1 MLLGVWTE
9 PKQVV
14 KKAKKG
20 GDNVFF
26 SRECPWCIKTYMV
39 GSNKLTST
47 FGLVDIVMHYQG
59 KISKLVQAQNNKYI
73 YI

>member
-20 GDNVFF
+20 GDNVF
-26 SRECPWCIKTYMV
+26 SHENAPGVLKHTW
-39 GSNKLTST
+39 
-47 FGLVDIVMHYQG
+47 
-59 KISKLVQAQNNKYI
+59 
-73 YI
+73 